1 MGPSPPS
8 PVAVRL
14 RRGATLCSAPLPR
27 HADGSKTSG
36 SVTSTHSQKLPS
48 MKPWGNG
55 TSASWHLS
63 PSSRLAPS
71 QPSLTVPRQP
81 VSQSPALPRR
91 YHILGPSK
99 SGASNSS
106 NKRLPNCI
114 GPDALCEPV
123 SSVIEPVCG
132 TSKRKLK
139 NDEQRP
145 ALPTHRIQA
154 REPEKCRSETPCTSL
169 TCGNVGGSHSPTRA
183 TR

>member
-1 MGPSPPS
+1 MSDFRRR
-8 PVAVRL
+8 RL
-14 RRGATLCSAPLPR
+14 ESKVGGEPCHCS
-27 HADGSKTSG
+27 DED
-36 SVTSTHSQKLPS
+36 
-48 MKPWGNG
+48 
-55 TSASWHLS
+55 SA
-63 PSSRLAPS
+63 
-71 QPSLTVPRQP
+71 
-81 VSQSPALPRR
+81 
-91 YHILGPSK
+91 
-99 SGASNSS
+99 

-169 TCGNVGGSHSPTRA
+169 TCGNVGGSHSPGNHTA
-183 TR
+183 ETPS